1 MFPFLLP
8 LAQGHA
14 FLRGKRKKKITN
26 EWQMIKST
34 KVPVGSR
41 VYQTPQ
47 DGVSNLGRCLN
58 QSDKHGIQPDG
69 TSLPHFPAQ
78 RLTRSPSHQMTDA
91 VILQK
96 TRLGREQARL
106 HSTLFRHTL
115 DRHVQCRLSM
125 STVLVKE
132 INLPS
137 QYGCLGQNELRA
149 TGLCLLC
156 NAVTVPSL
164 EQAAPRNSSG
174 LSRRVSARA
183 QV

>member
-1 MFPFLLP
+1 
-8 LAQGHA
+8 
-14 FLRGKRKKKITN
+14 
-26 EWQMIKST
+26 MIKST

-106 HSTLFRHTL
+106 HSTLCRHTL
-115 DRHVQCRLSM
+115 DGHVQCRISM

-132 INLPS
+132 INLSS

-164 EQAAPRNSSG
+164 EETAADSPGESLRVLKFRRCRTEWGRGGCQHLRIWTSFYFNPHHGRN
-174 LSRRVSARA
+174 
-183 QV
+183 